1 MTDEDTTQPVSTGLT
16 ARVADS
22 YGADPHEHK
31 PSQDP
36 WDAETADEKQAA
48 TGGVGEEE
56 SSPGTSSS
64 DSETNDASSSGKTRS
79 SDAKPARSA
88 VSRSGRG
95 QKDSSSAPSTDTDSK
110 GK

>member
-1 MTDEDTTQPVSTGLT
+1 MTDEYTPVSTGLT

-22 YGADPHEHK
+22 YGSDPHEHK

-36 WDAETADEKQAA
+36 WDPETADEKQAA

-56 SSPGTSSS
+56 PSAGTSSS
-64 DSETNDASSSGKTRS
+64 DSETNDVSSSGKSRNS
-79 SDAKPARSA
+79 GAKPARSA